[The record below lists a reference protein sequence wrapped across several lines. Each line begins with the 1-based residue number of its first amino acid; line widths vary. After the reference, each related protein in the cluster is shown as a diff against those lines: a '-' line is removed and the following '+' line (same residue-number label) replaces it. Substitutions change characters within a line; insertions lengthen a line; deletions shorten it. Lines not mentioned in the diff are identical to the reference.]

1 MIKETIEEVAKRYA
15 VNRRNKKNLTNREF
29 DLCQKDFIVG
39 AKFQAEQI
47 PSIIEQ
53 YLETAFISKEQG
65 YKNPKEWFEQF
76 KKK

>member
-1 MIKETIEEVAKRYA
+1 MKETLEEAAKNYA
-15 VNRRNKKNLTNREF
+15 EENDDCYTN
-29 DLCQKDFIVG
+29 DYYGFIKG
-39 AKFQAEQI
+39 AKWKEEQI

-65 YKNPKEWFEQF
+65 YMNPEKWFEQF

>member
-1 MIKETIEEVAKRYA
+1 MKQETLEEAAENYIKS
-15 VNRRNKKNLTNREF
+15 KNPQWTPYHR
-29 DLCQKDFIVG
+29 KSFIDG
-39 AKFQAEQI
+39 AKWMQERI

-65 YKNPKEWFEQF
+65 YINPKEWFEQF